1 MRPRPFLLH
10 LTALPDLRAG
20 KRQSQRGTHK
30 KSARTRAVSAIIQGK
45 RNRKVLDGLRPPWY
59 NFNLRGYVPRNLSY
73 RQEGPAVTPDLSTC
87 RKVAGIKQTMRA
99 LREHRA
105 EKLYIA
111 CDADPAVLEKI
122 EALGREQ
129 GLKIDRSATMAQLG
143 HCAGIAV
150 GAAVIAVL
158 RE

>member
-1 MRPRPFLLH
+1 M
-10 LTALPDLRAG
+10 
-20 KRQSQRGTHK
+20 
-30 KSARTRAVSAIIQGK
+30 
-45 RNRKVLDGLRPPWY
+45 
-59 NFNLRGYVPRNLSY
+59 
-73 RQEGPAVTPDLSTC
+73 TPDLSTC

-105 EKLYIA
+105 EKLYLA
-111 CDADPAVLEKI
+111 CDADPAVLEPI
-122 EALGREQ
+122 EALGREE
-129 GLKIDRSATMAQLG
+129 GIEIDDRATMAQLG

>member
-1 MRPRPFLLH
+1 M
-10 LTALPDLRAG
+10 
-20 KRQSQRGTHK
+20 
-30 KSARTRAVSAIIQGK
+30 
-45 RNRKVLDGLRPPWY
+45 
-59 NFNLRGYVPRNLSY
+59 
-73 RQEGPAVTPDLSTC
+73 TPDLSTC

-105 EKLYIA
+105 EKLYLA
-111 CDADPAVLEKI
+111 CDADPTVLEPI
-122 EALGREQ
+122 EALGREE
-129 GLKIDRSATMAQLG
+129 GIEIDDCATMAQLG